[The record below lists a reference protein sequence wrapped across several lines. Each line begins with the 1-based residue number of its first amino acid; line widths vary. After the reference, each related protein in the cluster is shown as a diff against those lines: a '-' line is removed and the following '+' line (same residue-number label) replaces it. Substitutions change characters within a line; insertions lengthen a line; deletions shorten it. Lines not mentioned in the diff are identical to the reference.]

1 MPSYTIDYITADGP
15 RREMFTLDQDRPVG
29 AQMRR
34 VIAELR
40 HREIVLLG
48 GRDDSLSIEWNGAA
62 LDETLTP
69 DVLGLTAHRP
79 IELRMRPRRVAP
91 IEVRAAPRT
100 GRARSPF
107 VPLGVVSSSVLGGL
121 GGALAWTTLA
131 LLPVAVGSNE
141 DRDALAI
148 VMLLGFVGLL
158 IVFAQHGVQRRLA
171 VGLLT
176 VVVGAALTASVC
188 IALSAEAADANSPFL
203 VRRLVLFVTLGALGT
218 LTLAIA
224 SPAIGSPAAVLEAS
238 GLGTL
243 AGVACGLLDS
253 AESLGVGSA
262 IAWPMLGALLGGM
275 ACWPRLRRSQA
286 LCELLPPR
294 MGLTAPFQMRSYAL
308 PHGGFVKLVDGAS
321 VRIESGEA
329 RWEAVEPMHIAGQG
343 PLTSGVAVNG
353 DRVQVGSRVY
363 RFRELP

>member
-15 RREMFTLDQDRPVG
+15 RRELFTLDQDRPVG

-79 IELRMRPRRVAP
+79 IELRMRSRRVAP

-100 GRARSPF
+100 GGARSPF
-107 VPLGVVSSSVLGGL
+107 VPLGVLSAGVLGGV

-131 LLPVAVGSNE
+131 LLPVGVNSNQ

-148 VMLLGFVGLL
+148 AMLLAFAGLL
-158 IVFAQHGVQRRLA
+158 IVMSQYGMQRRLA
-171 VGLLT
+171 VGVVT
-176 VVVGAALTASVC
+176 IVVGIAFTTSVC
-188 IALSAEAADANSPFL
+188 IALSASTADAGRPFL
-203 VRRLVLFVTLGALGT
+203 IQRLVLFVTLGTLGT

-224 SPAIGSPAAVLEAS
+224 SPTLGPAAAVLEAGGLGALAGLAS
-238 GLGTL
+238 GLL
-243 AGVACGLLDS
+243 YS

-262 IAWPMLGALLGGM
+262 IAWPMLGALMGGV
-275 ACWPRLRRSQA
+275 ACWPRLRRAHA
-286 LCELLPPR
+286 LCELLPVR
-294 MGLTAPFQMRSYAL
+294 IGLAAPFQMRSYAL
-308 PHGGFVKLVDGAS
+308 PHGGFVKLVDGAT
-321 VRIESGEA
+321 VRFESGEA
-329 RWEAVEPMHIAGQG
+329 LWEAVRPMLIAGHG
-343 PLTSGVAVNG
+343 PLASGVTVNG